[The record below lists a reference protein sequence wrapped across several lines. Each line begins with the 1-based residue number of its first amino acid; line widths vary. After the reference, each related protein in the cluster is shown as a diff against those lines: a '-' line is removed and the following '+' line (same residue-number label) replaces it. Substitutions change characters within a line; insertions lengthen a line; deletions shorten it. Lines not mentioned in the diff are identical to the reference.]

1 MSTTPLNTSLFAQVK
16 GEVLFDTTLSDG
28 AYRFYCLIL
37 YLSGKNTHCW
47 YTQIELARFMGLKGK
62 HADRSIRNYSKECE
76 SKGYIRVERPGYHKA
91 NKYYPLV
98 KVPPQGKELSTNK
111 GELST
116 PNYPPLQDR
125 GQDHAIDRNQSTGK
139 SHAPNNIQHERASSP
154 IYNPIKGNIN
164 MANWTGNGKNAFLTA
179 PRPS

>member
-1 MSTTPLNTSLFAQVK
+1 LLSKRCFKPLDPIILTDNRVEIKRFILTTLETLNTSLFAQVK

-76 SKGYIRVERPGYHKA
+76 QAGVMRVERPGYHKA

-125 GQDHAIDRNQSTGK
+125 GQDHAIDRNQTL
-139 SHAPNNIQHERASSP
+139 
-154 IYNPIKGNIN
+154 
-164 MANWTGNGKNAFLTA
+164 ANHMHQIIFN
-179 PRPS
+179 

>member
-1 MSTTPLNTSLFAQVK
+1 LTTLETLNTSLFAQVK
-16 GEVLFDTTLSDG
+16 GELIFDTTLSDG

-76 SKGYIRVERPGYHKA
+76 QAGIMRVERPGYHKA

-125 GQDHAIDRNQSTGK
+125 GQDHAIDRKHNPGK
-139 SHAPNNIQHERASSP
+139 SHAPNNIQLDRASRPFNDKKGSK
-154 IYNPIKGNIN
+154 NPIDFSKYEH
-164 MANWTGNGKNAFLTA
+164 LTA